1 MEEIIAGPDEISRF
15 HSLDISPV
23 NLLHIIDGL
32 GVGGAEMLVVTL
44 LKNLK
49 GYNLHLIVLGKPDT
63 LAKEIPASCKI
74 TVLNFKTYRDIPYC
88 ALYIRRYIKRNQIHI
103 VHSHLYWS
111 NVTARFATP
120 ENIPLYNCIQN
131 ISSMA
136 SYKANR
142 LSLYLEKLS
151 YKKRHHIIAVS
162 KVVLDDFDQWVGL
175 KGKSTVMY
183 NIVGDEFFTASP
195 KLSFSKEKIR
205 LVAVGNLRKQKNY
218 PYLLRAFR
226 NLQPHI
232 SLDIYGTGPLKESL
246 QNEIEKYN
254 LNIRVCG
261 IQSNMYQVLRD
272 YDAYV
277 MCSTHEGL
285 SLGLMEAMASG
296 LPAFLSDIPVQRE
309 SAGSAAVYF
318 DLNNTADFV
327 DKLINTFNDKDKLLR
342 MSVSGIERAKQLAK
356 KENYIN
362 RLNNIYNNNTA

>member
-1 MEEIIAGPDEISRF
+1 MEETIGLSYRAPSMQNSDT
-15 HSLDISPV
+15 SPV

-63 LAKEIPASCKI
+63 LAKELPSDCKFTI
-74 TVLNFKTYRDIPYC
+74 LNFKTYRDIPYC
-88 ALYIRRYIKRNQIHI
+88 ALFIRRYIKRNQIDI

-120 ENIPLYNCIQN
+120 KMIPLYNCIQN

-136 SYKANR
+136 SYTANK
-142 LSLYLEKLS
+142 LSLYLEKFT

-162 KVVLDDFDQWVGL
+162 KVVLDDFEQWVGL
-175 KGKSTVMY
+175 RGKSTVLY
-183 NIVGDEFFTASP
+183 NIIGDEFFTASP

-226 NLQPHI
+226 AMPSHV
-232 SLDIYGTGPLKESL
+232 SLDIYGIGPLHESM
-246 QNEIEKYN
+246 QHEITSHN
-254 LNIRVCG
+254 LNIRLCG
-261 IQSNMYQVLRD
+261 LQSSMHEILRD
-272 YDAYV
+272 YDAYA

-285 SLGLMEAMASG
+285 SLALMEALSSG

-309 SAGSAAVYF
+309 SAGNAAVYF
-318 DLNNTADFV
+318 DLAKPEDFV
-327 DKLINTFNDKDKLLR
+327 KKLLETFNDPEMLKE
-342 MSVSGIERAKQLAK
+342 MSEAGIERARMLARK
-356 KENYIN
+356 DNYIQK
-362 RLNNIYNNNTA
+362 LEALYFSK